1 LRSLVLMNDNGQK
14 KIGAVLVEGGGI
26 AGVQASLDLANAG
39 FKVYLVEREAAIGGM
54 MSHLDK
60 TFPTGD
66 CATCIVS
73 PKLVECA
80 RNLNIE
86 ILTMSELTGLQG
98 EPGHFKATV
107 KRYPRYVDETKCNGC
122 SACTN
127 ACPVQIPDHF
137 DRELG
142 RRKAIA
148 KHYAQ
153 ATPNLFGILK
163 NGHAPCKMTC
173 PANVNVQGYVQL
185 IKKKEYVKAMN
196 LIRER
201 NPLSAICGRICTHPC
216 ESQCTRGKADEPL
229 AIRLLKRFAS
239 DKEVE
244 MLEAGKLALPA
255 EKMPAPGA
263 KKVAV
268 IGAGPAG
275 LTVASDLADRGFAVT
290 VYESQPAAGGMLRYG
305 IPEYRLPKKVLD
317 HEVELIRR
325 KGVRFVYD
333 CRVGKNVS
341 RSSRPRSE
349 GETPSTPV
357 TLDQLRKDNDA
368 VFIGTGVTQGRLL
381 GVEGENKPGVLQGV
395 DFLRDVA
402 RASRP
407 CRMGFQPMNHRQDA
421 DATEKRGQDARGTQG
436 QDALATNKEETRLP
450 LPEVKARVVVIGG
463 GNVAVDVART
473 ALRLGAKTVEM
484 VSLEQRHEM
493 PAYPEEVEATLHE
506 GIKITN
512 GWGPLRILGNG
523 SVSGIELKKCTRV
536 FDENER
542 FSPVYDEQ
550 QRISIE
556 ADQIITAI
564 GQTSDEGFVKH
575 IGAATQGRYFQ
586 ADPVTL
592 QTSLAGVFAGGDAV
606 SGPKSV
612 IEAVAAGKRAAES
625 IERYLHGKDMVAQ
638 RFESEVKPVPE
649 ELLPETEDVEEEARA
664 QAGELPVAQR
674 VGSFQE
680 VEMGFTEEQALTEA
694 ERCLNCALCS
704 ECKECVEACKQNAI
718 DHLMGERT
726 VELEVGSVILTTGFE
741 EFDARRKGEF
751 GWGRYP
757 NVVTSVQFERTLSA
771 AGPFEGHVVRLSDR
785 REAKRIAWIQ
795 CVGSRDSQCGNEYC
809 SSVCCMASTKQA
821 MVAQDHTPGL
831 EATIFYLDIRAHGKD
846 FDQYYERAKT
856 QNGVRYIKSIPS
868 RIVQMPGTMNPRARF
883 VDETGKLGEEEFDL
897 IVLAV
902 GLEPSGSAKELASRL
917 GIELNEYG
925 FCATQRA
932 LPLSTSRPGVFVG
945 GAFQEPKD
953 IPETVMQAS
962 GAASMAME
970 LLASARNTRTVKKK
984 YPDEHDVTDE
994 EPRIGVF
1001 ICHCGRNIGSVVDVE
1016 RVVRNIESE
1025 PGVAFATHTMFTCAD
1040 TSLSNIRAQIVEHR
1054 LNRVVVASCTP
1065 RTHEPLFRE
1074 TMREAGLNPY
1084 LFEMANIRDQCS
1096 WVHSASPDRATQKAT
1111 ELARMA
1117 IARAQRLAPLE
1128 GGTLAVDQKGLIIG
1142 GGLAGMTAAL
1152 ALANQGFNVHL
1163 IERTDRLGGH
1173 LHDIHHTLEDTDVAG
1188 LAAHLIRQVQE
1199 HKNIDVYLGT
1209 DVAEIK
1215 GHIGEFHATLSGNG
1229 QKSQVSAGAVIVA
1242 TGAQK
1247 AQTTKF
1253 LGGASAHVTTQ
1264 VDLEKQLQEGCLAPS
1279 IRSVVMIQCAG
1290 SRDEE
1295 RPYCSRICCS
1305 MAIKNALALKAK
1317 SPETEVFVLYR
1328 DIRTYGFRELHYK
1341 KAREA
1346 GVVFLRYTPEQP
1358 PVVSSTGILP
1368 VRGSPNASFRVWGPS
1383 SMGVP
1388 PMNIEDIHG
1397 RDGRATHGRDAHATE
1412 TPCGVTTNAGG
1423 LKVSVHSPDFPEPL
1437 AIETDLVVL
1446 STGVEADRP
1455 NNQRVSDMLK
1465 VPLNADGFY
1474 VEAHMKLRPVDFATE
1489 GIFLCGLA
1497 HAPKF
1502 LDETIA
1508 QARAAAARAATVLS
1522 KTHLDVSPQVSYV
1535 NQSKCIS
1542 CMTCVHVCPYNAPF
1556 CNTDG
1561 KGQIE
1566 AAKCMGCG
1574 ICASECPARAIQLNH
1589 FETDQFRV
1597 MIRTLFAEGSGAAQE
1612 EIPARMA

>member
-1 LRSLVLMNDNGQK
+1 MIQPSAKSNTGENGRK
-14 KIGAVLVEGGGI
+14 KVGAVLVQGGGI
-26 AGVQASLDLANAG
+26 AGVQASLDLANSG

-86 ILTMSELTGLQG
+86 ILTMSELTDLKG
-98 EPGHFKATV
+98 EPGNFKATV

-122 SACTN
+122 SECTN
-127 ACPVQIPDHF
+127 ACPVQIPNRF

-142 RRKAIA
+142 KRKAIA

-153 ATPNLFGILK
+153 ATPNIFGILK
-163 NGHAPCKMTC
+163 NGHSPCKVAC

-185 IKKKEYVKAMN
+185 IRKKEYIKAVN

-201 NPLSAICGRICTHPC
+201 NPLAAICGRICTHPC
-216 ESQCTRGKADEPL
+216 ESKCTRGKADEPL

-239 DKEVE
+239 DKEIQ
-244 MLEAGKLALPA
+244 MLESGKLSLPP
-255 EKMPAPGA
+255 EKKPAASA

-290 VYESQPAAGGMLRYG
+290 VYEAQPAAGGMLRYG

-317 HEVELIRR
+317 HEIELIRR
-325 KGVRFVYD
+325 KGVRFVFD
-333 CRVGKNVS
+333 CRVGKDI
-341 RSSRPRSE
+341 
-349 GETPSTPV
+349 

-368 VFIGTGVTQGRLL
+368 VFIGAGVTKGRLL
-381 GVEGENKPGVLQGV
+381 GVEGENKQGVLQGV
-395 DFLRDVA
+395 DFLRQA
-402 RASRP
+402 ANKGSR
-407 CRMGFQPMNHRQDA
+407 
-421 DATEKRGQDARGTQG
+421 
-436 QDALATNKEETRLP
+436 
-450 LPEVKARVVVIGG
+450 PEVKARVVVIGG

-484 VSLEQRHEM
+484 VSLEGRHEM

-506 GIKITN
+506 GIKVTN
-512 GWGPLRILGNG
+512 GWGPRRILGNG
-523 SVSGIELKKCTRV
+523 SVTGIEMKKCTQV
-536 FDENER
+536 FGTDGR
-542 FSPVYDEQ
+542 FNPVYDEQ

-564 GQTSDEGFVKH
+564 GQTGDDAFVGH
-575 IGAATQGRYFQ
+575 VGAQTQGRYFK

-592 QTSLAGVFAGGDAV
+592 QTSLDGVFAGGDAV

-612 IEAVAAGKRAAES
+612 IEAVAAGNRAAES
-625 IERYLHGKDMVAQ
+625 IERYLTGKDMVSQ
-638 RFESEVKPVPE
+638 RFDSTIKPVPE
-649 ELLPETEDVEEEARA
+649 ELLPAIDDVEEEPRA
-664 QAGELPVAQR
+664 KAGELPVAQR
-674 VGSFQE
+674 VGSFKE
-680 VEMGFTEEQALTEA
+680 VEMGLTEEQALVEA

-741 EFDARRKGEF
+741 EFDASRKGEF

-757 NVVTSVQFERTLSA
+757 NVVTSVQFERMLSA
-771 AGPFEGHVVRLSDR
+771 AGPFEGHIVRLSDH
-785 REAKRIAWIQ
+785 REAKRVAWIQ
-795 CVGSRDSQCGNEYC
+795 CVGSRDSKCGNEYC
-809 SSVCCMASTKQA
+809 SSICCMASTKQA

-831 EATIFYLDIRAHGKD
+831 EATIFYMDIRAYGKD
-846 FDQYYERAKT
+846 FDQYYERAKD

-868 RIVQMPGTMNPRARF
+868 RIVQMPATMNPRARF
-883 VDETGKLGEEEFDL
+883 MDESGKLREEEFDL

-902 GLEPSGSAKELASRL
+902 GLEPSRSAQECAERL
-917 GIELNEYG
+917 GIDLNEYG
-925 FCATQRA
+925 FCATNRS

-1001 ICHCGRNIGSVVDVE
+1001 VCHCGRNIGSVIDVE
-1016 RVVRNIESE
+1016 RVVKNIEAE
-1025 PGVAFATHTMFTCAD
+1025 PGVVLATHTMFTCSD

-1054 LNRVVVASCTP
+1054 LNRIVVASCTP

-1096 WVHSASPDRATQKAT
+1096 WVHSASPEIATRKATQLVQMAV
-1111 ELARMA
+1111 ARS
-1117 IARAQRLAPLE
+1117 RLLLPLE
-1128 GGTLAVDQKGLIIG
+1128 PGTLAVDQKGLVIG

-1152 ALANQGFNVHL
+1152 ALANQGFKVHL
-1163 IERTDRLGGH
+1163 VERTQRLGGH
-1173 LHDIHHTLEDTDVAG
+1173 LHDIHGTLEDTDVAS
-1188 LAAHLIRQVQE
+1188 LMASLIKQVQE
-1199 HKNIDVYLGT
+1199 HKNIDVYLAT
-1209 DVAEIK
+1209 DVADVK
-1215 GHIGEFHATLSGNG
+1215 GHIGEFHATLSCNG
-1229 QKSQVSAGAVIVA
+1229 QKSEVSAGSVIVA
-1242 TGAQK
+1242 TGAEK

-1253 LGGASAHVTTQ
+1253 LGGSSPNVTTQ
-1264 VDLEKQLQEGCLAPS
+1264 VDLEKQIHEGRLPAGLKN
-1279 IRSVVMIQCAG
+1279 VVMIQCAG

-1305 MAIKNALALKAK
+1305 MAVKNALAIKAK
-1317 SPETEVFVLYR
+1317 SPDADVFVLYR
-1328 DIRTYGFRELHYK
+1328 DVRTYGFREIYYK

-1346 GVVFLRYTPEQP
+1346 GVVFLRYTPEQA
-1358 PVVSSTGILP
+1358 PVVS
-1368 VRGSPNASFRVWGPS
+1368 
-1383 SMGVP
+1383 
-1388 PMNIEDIHG
+1388 
-1397 RDGRATHGRDAHATE
+1397 E
-1412 TPCGVTTNAGG
+1412 TGG
-1423 LKVSVHSPDFPEPL
+1423 LKVSVNSPDFPEPIE
-1437 AIETDLVVL
+1437 IETDLVVL
-1446 STGVEADRP
+1446 STGIEADRQ
-1455 NNQRVSDMLK
+1455 NNKRVSDMLK

-1497 HAPKF
+1497 HSPKF
-1502 LDETIA
+1502 IDETIA

-1522 KTHLDVSPQVSYV
+1522 KTHLDVSPQVSRV
-1535 NQSKCIS
+1535 DQSKCIS
-1542 CMTCVHVCPYNAPF
+1542 CMTCVHVCPYGAPF
-1556 CNTDG
+1556 CNLDG

-1597 MIRTLFAEGSGAAQE
+1597 MIRTLFAEGNGASKE
-1612 EIPARMA
+1612 PVSVKVS